1 MDDILCDA
9 ERQLDQ
15 SALYWV
21 GIGASAGGLEALREL
36 GRHLPED
43 ANATYIVTQH
53 MAPQHKSM
61 MSELVGRETSLPVLD
76 IVDGMEPEANHI
88 YITPPN
94 QDLAVEGNTLR
105 LYEPS
110 KEPGAP
116 KPSVNRFFR
125 SLATELGERAIGV
138 ILSGTGSDGAYGIQA
153 IRAAGGITIAQD
165 EGTAKYDGMPN
176 AAIESGCVD
185 LVMPPADIGV
195 KFGQI
200 IQAPRN
206 LETLKHTWNS
216 GDDLSDL
223 MHLLLARTRV
233 DFRDYKPATVRRRID
248 RRMATL
254 RLTKLEEYVDHVRGH
269 GDEVDA
275 LFRDLLISVTSF
287 FRDAGEFETLKR
299 HLEEMVAAQKDE
311 QKRLRIW
318 VAACATGEEA
328 YSIAIL
334 AAEAMGGFPKIAKN
348 GLQVF
353 ATDIDDAAI
362 DHARRGL
369 YPEAALHDLPAAYAE
384 RYFHRVKDKFQ
395 VAKRLREAVMFSYH
409 DVTRD
414 PPFRN
419 INVVSCRNLLI
430 YFRQSLQERV
440 FSRFHY
446 ALTSDGLMFLGKSES
461 VPGSSSLFRS
471 VGDDRRVFQKRSAV
485 NPAQVEQLEYRPPFR
500 TRQPAE
506 VQRSDDRY
514 GPDMAAMFDAL
525 VKSIGPNCLL
535 ATPDLQLRRAYG
547 DVSRYIALA
556 EGDLRMT
563 VTSMLRPDYGDE
575 VRTLITA
582 CQRQLETRFG
592 VVRTDPVDPS
602 RREQIRVYPVYD
614 ESRSEHFFLIVF
626 AGWHE
631 QVIDGEAIEEAP
643 ESARQRIIDLER
655 ALSVT
660 RESLQQAN
668 EELETSNEELQALNE
683 ELQSSNEE
691 LQSSNEELE
700 TSNEELQSTNEELT
714 TVNEELHINAQEL
727 NSVNQDLD
735 SILSRVGT
743 PFIVVDKDL
752 AITRCSAEAERFFG
766 IEEPKSRPHVSV
778 CKLPAGFPRLADL
791 IVEVL
796 ETDQAI
802 DRHVVGERESANL
815 AIATYKD
822 TKGQVIGVVVLIS
835 LTSEI
840 SQVQQELQLLLD
852 HVPAGIMVRS
862 KSGEILRINQHS
874 AQILNAPIDQL
885 EGRNIGDFGVPEA
898 LLREDREVIETGKP
912 MLNVVH
918 ELTSAKGRPVW
929 IRLDRVPF
937 PNPETGETC
946 VYSMAQNVTDIYAAE
961 RALRLSEE
969 RFDLAVKGSGVGI
982 WDWDLE
988 NGTFFW
994 SARCLEILGI
1004 AGDSLVGGPDAFW
1017 DLLHPDDRDRV
1028 KAAREAHFER
1038 REPYDVHFR
1047 VRRTDGTYR
1056 WIESRGQALRDSQGK
1071 ATRFLG
1077 SADDI
1082 TQRRQD
1088 EVALRVKTEQMALAE
1103 KMGGIGHWRVDL
1115 NDNSVFWSD
1124 QVYVIHGETSESHT
1138 PDLESGIN
1146 FYHPDDREMVRKC
1159 VEEGIENGKPF
1170 EFEARL
1176 VRRSG
1181 EERIVQS
1188 ICYTEKDHDGTI
1200 TALFGVISDI
1210 TERREQ
1216 ERERE
1221 RTLDE
1226 LFRSNAELSRFSFV
1240 CSHDLKEP
1248 VRTLNNMAELLL
1260 DDEAELDES
1269 ERRDLLN
1276 RIRKN
1281 SKRLAGIIESL
1292 LAFSRIDGKLTIESV
1307 DLDEIVTEI
1316 RENLNAAID
1325 DAEATID
1332 VASLPTIQG
1341 AKVHFRQLFQNLLSN
1356 ALKFGASGDCRIV
1369 ITCKDEGEAWLISI
1383 DDNGPGVP
1391 EGSRDEIFDVFKRL
1405 HRADEVPG
1413 TGLGLAICKKILK
1426 QYYGN
1431 IRCEQSEL
1439 GGASM
1444 KMSLPKENA

>member
-9 ERQLDQ
+9 DRQLDQ
-15 SALYWV
+15 PALYWV

-43 ANATYIVTQH
+43 AGATYIVTQH

-61 MSELVGRETSLPVLD
+61 MSELVGREASLPVLD

-94 QDLAVEGNTLR
+94 QDLAVEGNKLR
-105 LYEPS
+105 LHEPS

-125 SLATELGERAIGV
+125 SLATELGERAVGV

-165 EGTAKYDGMPN
+165 EGTAKYGGMPH

-195 KFGQI
+195 KLGLI
-200 IQAPRN
+200 IQAPRD
-206 LETLKHTWNS
+206 LENLKHTWNS
-216 GDDLSDL
+216 GDD
-223 MHLLLARTRV
+223 
-233 DFRDYKPATVRRRID
+233 
-248 RRMATL
+248 
-254 RLTKLEEYVDHVRGH
+254 
-269 GDEVDA
+269 
-275 LFRDLLISVTSF
+275 
-287 FRDAGEFETLKR
+287 
-299 HLEEMVAAQKDE
+299 
-311 QKRLRIW
+311 
-318 VAACATGEEA
+318 
-328 YSIAIL
+328 
-334 AAEAMGGFPKIAKN
+334 
-348 GLQVF
+348 
-353 ATDIDDAAI
+353 
-362 DHARRGL
+362 
-369 YPEAALHDLPAAYAE
+369 
-384 RYFHRVKDKFQ
+384 
-395 VAKRLREAVMFSYH
+395 
-409 DVTRD
+409 
-414 PPFRN
+414 
-419 INVVSCRNLLI
+419 
-430 YFRQSLQERV
+430 
-440 FSRFHY
+440 
-446 ALTSDGLMFLGKSES
+446 
-461 VPGSSSLFRS
+461 
-471 VGDDRRVFQKRSAV
+471 RRVFKKRHSVA
-485 NPAQVEQLEYRPPFR
+485 PTLSERLEHRPPSR
-500 TRQPAE
+500 TQQPAE
-506 VQRSDDRY
+506 VQRRDDLY

-535 ATPDLQLRRAYG
+535 ATRDLQLRRAYG
-547 DVSRYIALA
+547 DVSPYVALA
-556 EGDLRMT
+556 KGDLRMT
-563 VTSMLRPDYGDE
+563 VTSMLRPDYRDE

-582 CQRQLETRFG
+582 CQRQLKTRYG
-592 VVRTDPVDPS
+592 VVRTDPADPS
-602 RREQIRVYPVYD
+602 RREQIRVYPVCD
-614 ESRSEHFFLIVF
+614 ESRNEHFFLIVF
-626 AGWHE
+626 ADWYE
-631 QVIDGEAIEEAP
+631 LVLDGEAIEEAP

-655 ALSVT
+655 ALSAT

-668 EELETSNEELQALNE
+668 EELETSNEELQA
-683 ELQSSNEE
+683 Q
-691 LQSSNEELE
+691 
-700 TSNEELQSTNEELT
+700 NEELQSTNQELT
-714 TVNEELHINAQEL
+714 TVNEELHINGQEL
-727 NSVNQDLD
+727 DAVNQDLD
-735 SILSRVGT
+735 SILGRVGT
-743 PFIVVDKDL
+743 PFIVVDKEL

-778 CKLPAGFPRLADL
+778 CRLPAGFPRLADL

-796 ETDQAI
+796 ETDRPI
-802 DRHVVGERESANL
+802 DRHIVGERESANL
-815 AIATYKD
+815 AIGSYKD
-822 TKGQVIGVVVLIS
+822 GKGQVIGVVVLIS

-840 SQVQQELQLLLD
+840 SQIQQELRLLLD

-885 EGRNIGDFGVPEA
+885 EGRNISDFGVPET
-898 LLREDREVIETGKP
+898 LLREDREVIETGRP

-918 ELTSAKGRPVW
+918 ELTSADGRSIW

-961 RALRLSEE
+961 RALRQSEE

-1004 AGDSLVGGPDAFW
+1004 DGDSLVGRPDTFW

-1056 WIESRGQALRDSQGK
+1056 WIESRGQALRDSHGK
-1071 ATRFLG
+1071 ATRFIG

-1082 TQRRQD
+1082 TQRRRD

-1124 QVYVIHGETSESHT
+1124 QVYVIHGEMSESHT

-1146 FYHPDDREMVRKC
+1146 FYHPDDREMVRTC
-1159 VEEGIENGKPF
+1159 VAEGIENGKPF
-1170 EFEARL
+1170 EFETRL

-1188 ICYTEKDHDGTI
+1188 ICHTEKDHDGTI
-1200 TALFGVISDI
+1200 TALFGVISDV

-1260 DDEAELDES
+1260 DDDAKLDES

-1281 SKRLAGIIESL
+1281 SKRLAGMIESL

-1325 DAEATID
+1325 EAEATFD

-1356 ALKFGASGDCRIV
+1356 ALKFGASRRLQD
-1369 ITCKDEGEAWLISI
+1369 
-1383 DDNGPGVP
+1383 
-1391 EGSRDEIFDVFKRL
+1391 RDHLQGR
-1405 HRADEVPG
+1405 RR
-1413 TGLGLAICKKILK
+1413 GLVD
-1426 QYYGN
+1426 Y
-1431 IRCEQSEL
+1431 RR
-1439 GGASM
+1439 
-1444 KMSLPKENA
+1444 